1 MARLWP
7 AGWAPATPPS
17 VAAPD
22 AVSVAAPLILTVA
35 LPAALQ
41 RQADAIRAAR
51 TPPAAARAPAHLT
64 LFRHLPGPEAQA
76 LCRTLKACTAAPA
89 PAFRLRPPARWN
101 GLWVA
106 PVQAP
111 DLDELRA
118 ALAHDWHGLLA
129 PGDRAPPR
137 LHISLGTSSTAPPP
151 LPEGPWAAR
160 GLLLWRYTPA
170 SGPPPQPGNPGSVAF
185 RDGTTSV
192 AFRDGTT
199 SVAFRDGT
207 KPVAFRDGSF
217 WTPLVAAA
225 FRG

>member
-7 AGWAPATPPS
+7 AGWAPASPPS
-17 VAAPD
+17 VAA
-22 AVSVAAPLILTVA
+22 SVPAPLILTVA
-35 LPAALQ
+35 LPDTLQ

-51 TPPAAARAPAHLT
+51 APQAAARAPAHLT
-64 LFRHLPGPEAQA
+64 LFRHLPGAQAQA
-76 LCRTLKACTAAPA
+76 LSRTLKVHSVGPA

-106 PVQAP
+106 AVEAP
-111 DLDELRA
+111 ALDELRA

-137 LHISLGTSSTAPPP
+137 LHISLGTGSAAPPP

-160 GLLLWRYTPA
+160 GLLLWRHGTPPP
-170 SGPPPQPGNPGSVAF
+170 GPPPE
-185 RDGTTSV
+185 RDG
-192 AFRDGTT
+192 
-199 SVAFRDGT
+199 
-207 KPVAFRDGSF
+207 PF